1 LARERDRAV
10 EGGFWADFRNH
21 LAWALMAITV
31 IASGC
36 STQTIETG
44 GPRTTAVSSAA
55 GGTLT
60 RASWYGPGFNG
71 RLTSDGEVFN
81 ENALTAA
88 SRTLPIGSRVRVTNL
103 NDGRSVI
110 VRINDRGPYVH
121 GRGIDLSER
130 AAQEIGL
137 DHTGV
142 ARVRVATLR
151 EAASLA
157 SMSPDTWSGPVRVR
171 QSSYRIRH
179 HRTRRYRRHSTRMVS
194 NPVGTW
200 LLALIR

>member
-1 LARERDRAV
+1 MGGLPQSSRMGVDGDHGDCLGMLDADYRDWRA
-10 EGGFWADFRNH
+10 ADHGR
-21 LAWALMAITV
+21 
-31 IASGC
+31 
-36 STQTIETG
+36 QQ
-44 GPRTTAVSSAA
+44 RR